1 MLTAKKHNKQ
11 NKQTK
16 LSEIAVG
23 AILRKYK
30 FRKQTQTE
38 LGIYGGRVIKSKRKC
53 ITCYEVEQI
62 KKFYERPDVS
72 RITTGVRSTV
82 TKGKCKH
89 QKRLLTDTLKNV
101 YKMYITESKSKIGF
115 ITFNRLKP
123 FWVVSPKET
132 DRDTCLSKLCE
143 NIRLTSRALT
153 TSNIIKS
160 QDKHE
165 LLKKICL

>member
-1 MLTAKKHNKQ
+1 MKGKKLELYRKRFVRLNPSTSTFSPRSKASKLLKCFSQKENESTRRVKRTLTFHYALVDQIKHKKQH
-11 NKQTK
+11 KQTK

-38 LGIYGGRVIKSKRKC
+38 LGIYRERVIKSKRKC

-62 KKFYERPDVS
+62 KKFYERSDVS

-89 QKRLLTDTLKNV
+89 QKD
-101 YKMYITESKSKIGF
+101 S
-115 ITFNRLKP
+115 
-123 FWVVSPKET
+123 
-132 DRDTCLSKLCE
+132 
-143 NIRLTSRALT
+143 
-153 TSNIIKS
+153 
-160 QDKHE
+160 
-165 LLKKICL
+165 